1 MTIPWQWL
9 PLIITVILII
19 LYEIS
24 DRDGFQMQII
34 WGALAGMSLTIS
46 ALIYIVLLIIWII
59 NNIHII

>member
-19 LYEIS
+19 LYEVS
-24 DRDGFQMQII
+24 ERAGFQMQII

-59 NNIHII
+59 NNIHIT